1 MEIIH
6 SGKKPSELQELM
18 LILVDYCINNDI
30 GFHDGET
37 VGLTVSVQIKVEKT
51 KGYNVDEDG
60 ETLKISVI

>member
-1 MEIIH
+1 MLEYTAIRME
-6 SGKKPSELQELM
+6 L
-18 LILVDYCINNDI
+18 DYCINNDI

-37 VGLTVSVQIKVEKT
+37 VGLTVSVQIKVEKS